1 MHSSNKQKSIRRE
14 MMRIWLTDAIKFSV
28 FALAVASIPFMIT
41 WLRGVLYGIVGAVF
55 IAYVVYGL
63 TIDVPRTS
71 IVLFAGE
78 PGEIRTPVRSIV
90 FTTSAIAVFWTCMWL
105 MSRSP

>member
-1 MHSSNKQKSIRRE
+1 MSIRRE
-14 MMRIWLTDAIKFSV
+14 MVRIWLTDAIKFSV
-28 FALAVASIPFMIT
+28 FAVAVASIPFMIT
-41 WLRGVLYGIVGAVF
+41 WLRGVLYGIIGAVF

-78 PGEIRTPVRSIV
+78 PGEMRTPVRCIV
-90 FTTSAIAVFWTCMWL
+90 FVTFAIAVFWTCMWL
-105 MSRSP
+105 MSRPP